1 MNLEART
8 KDGSLMALIS
18 GNSALRY
25 YAILE
30 KSDKVEKENISINN
44 KGVFSCF
51 RVTYPGG
58 ISLTMLKGEI
68 EILLGHGDYIKVIP

>member
-1 MNLEART
+1 MELEART

-51 RVTYPGG
+51 KVTYPGG

-68 EILLGHGDYIKVIP
+68 EILLGLGDYIKVIP

>member
-1 MNLEART
+1 MELEART

-51 RVTYPGG
+51 KVTYPEG

>member
-1 MNLEART
+1 MELEART
-8 KDGSLMALIS
+8 KNGTLMVSIK

-25 YAILE
+25 YSVLE
-30 KSDKVEKENISINN
+30 KSDKVNKENISINN
-44 KGVFSCF
+44 KGDFSCF
-51 RVTYPGG
+51 KVTYPGG

>member
-1 MNLEART
+1 MELEART

-51 RVTYPGG
+51 KVTYPGG

>member
-1 MNLEART
+1 MELEART

-51 RVTYPGG
+51 RVTHPGG
-58 ISLTMLKGEI
+58 IYLTILNGEI

>member
-1 MNLEART
+1 MELEART
-8 KDGSLMALIS
+8 KNGTLMVSIK

-25 YAILE
+25 YSVLE
-30 KSDKVEKENISINN
+30 KSDKVNKENISINN

-51 RVTYPGG
+51 KVTYPGG

>member
-51 RVTYPGG
+51 KVTYPGG